1 MEKWKIWSIIGIM
14 SVALIGVALIQV
26 YWLKWSI
33 SLDEKNFD
41 SRIQRAL
48 HEIKDLIDTDIKKKI
63 QFQNF
68 QNTNS
73 GFNEIEKD
81 TNWRTNQIID
91 QTKSL
96 EYSLNPDAFLES
108 LDPVKVQKHVS
119 DALAD
124 QGIDIEYSYG
134 IFSNKYQEFIILND
148 HYTSVIKAGNSSDI
162 YLESTGIHNTK
173 YKIPLLS
180 TEFQSPGSL
189 NIVFQEWRWQTIL
202 PTLLLTLIFTLL
214 ILFAFSYTV
223 YTIFKQK
230 KISQMKTDFVN
241 NMTHEF
247 KTPIATISLATDSLL
262 SPMVFNN
269 QEQMRKFINIIKDE
283 NSRLLNQVE
292 NVLQVA
298 KLDKKKIQLSISKV
312 DIHESLDETIEHLR
326 LKMEAKDAK
335 IIKSYNAKNYVIDAD
350 EIHIINIFSNI
361 IENALKYSLDNP
373 IIKISTENIKKG
385 IQISVEDNGI
395 GMTKEELNHIFD
407 KFYRV
412 STGNVHNIKGFG
424 LGLAYVKA
432 FVEAHNGTV
441 SVKSK
446 KNKGSVFTIYFFN
459 KSVT

>member
-41 SRIQRAL
+41 SRIKNAL
-48 HEIKDLIDTDIKKKI
+48 YDIKELIDADIKKKI

-68 QNTNS
+68 QKPNS
-73 GFNEIEKD
+73 GFNDIQKD
-81 TNWRTNQIID
+81 TNWRINQIID

-96 EYSLNPDAFLES
+96 EYSLNPDVFLET
-108 LDPVKVQKHVS
+108 LDPIKVQKHVS
-119 DALAD
+119 DALANR
-124 QGIDIEYSYG
+124 GIDIEYSYG
-134 IFSNKYQEFIILND
+134 IFSNKYKEFIILND
-148 HYTSVIKAGNSSDI
+148 HYTSAIKAGNSSDVSLKSTNI
-162 YLESTGIHNTK
+162 YNTK
-173 YKIPLLS
+173 YKIPLLA
-180 TEFQSPGSL
+180 TEFKSPGSL
-189 NIVFQEWRWQTIL
+189 NIVFQEWKWQTIL

-214 ILFAFSYTV
+214 ILFAFSYTI
-223 YTIFKQK
+223 YAIFKQK

-269 QEQMRKFINIIKDE
+269 KEQMKKFINIIKDE

-312 DIHESLDETIEHLR
+312 DIHKSLNETIEHLR
-326 LKMEAKDAK
+326 LKMEAKDTK
-335 IIKSYNAKNYVIDAD
+335 IIKSYNATDNVIEAD

-361 IENALKYSLDNP
+361 IENALKYSIDNP
-373 IIKISTENIKKG
+373 IIKISTKNTKQG
-385 IQISVEDNGI
+385 IEISVEDNGI
-395 GMTKEELNHIFD
+395 GMTKDELHHIFD

-424 LGLAYVKA
+424 LGLAYVKS
-432 FVEAHNGTV
+432 FVEAHNGTIFV
-441 SVKSK
+441 DSK
-446 KNKGSVFTIYFFN
+446 KNKGSTFTIHFP
-459 KSVT
+459 KKM

>member
-1 MEKWKIWSIIGIM
+1 M
-14 SVALIGVALIQV
+14 SVALIGVVLIQV

-48 HEIKDLIDTDIKKKI
+48 YDIKELIDADIRDEI
-63 QFQNF
+63 QVQNF
-68 QNTNS
+68 KRENVD
-73 GFNEIEKD
+73 FNKIEKD

-96 EYSLNPDAFLES
+96 EYSLNPDIFLES
-108 LDPVKVQKHVS
+108 LNPLKVQKHVS
-119 DALAD
+119 SALAD
-124 QGIDIEYSYG
+124 QGIDVKYSYG
-134 IFSNKYQEFIILND
+134 IFSNKYQAFIIMND
-148 HYTSVIKAGNSSDI
+148 HYTSTINSGNSSGTPLKSANI
-162 YLESTGIHNTK
+162 YNTK
-173 YKIPLLS
+173 YKIPLLA
-180 TEFQSPGSL
+180 TEFKSPGSL
-189 NIVFQEWRWQTIL
+189 NIVFDEWRWQTVL
-202 PTLLLTLIFTLL
+202 PTLLLSLIFTLL
-214 ILFAFSYTV
+214 ILFAFSYTI

-262 SPMVFNN
+262 SPMVLSN
-269 QEQMRKFINIIKDE
+269 QEQMKKFIKIIKDE

-298 KLDKKKIQLSISKV
+298 KLDKRKIQLSLSKV

-335 IIKSYNAKNYVIDAD
+335 IIKSYDAKNHVIEAD

-361 IENALKYSLDNP
+361 IENALKYSIDNP
-373 IIKISTENIKKG
+373 IITISTKDIKQG
-385 IQISVEDNGI
+385 IEISVKDNGI
-395 GMTKEELNHIFD
+395 GMTKEELHYIFD

-412 STGNVHNIKGFG
+412 STGNIHNIKGFG

-432 FVEAHNGTV
+432 FVEAHDGTV
-441 SVKSK
+441 FVKSK
-446 KNKGSVFTIYFFN
+446 KNRGSTFIIHF
-459 KSVT
+459 KKKM